1 MYNSLKERSDNTYV
15 LLKELIEIT
24 DKYRRRLDS
33 DRHDV
38 INEFL
43 DSKHDNNNSKKLKT
57 KICTASIW
65 HIFLIFN

>member
-1 MYNSLKERSDNTYV
+1 MYNGLKEHSDDMQI

-38 INEFL
+38 ISEFL
-43 DSKHDNNNSKKLKT
+43 DSKNE
-57 KICTASIW
+57 II
-65 HIFLIFN
+65 IFYFSYRFFFFCQTY

>member
-1 MYNSLKERSDNTYV
+1 MYNGLKERSDDMQI

-38 INEFL
+38 ISEFL
-43 DSKHDNNNSKKLKT
+43 DSKNENNTFFYYHLSFFIIK
-57 KICTASIW
+57 
-65 HIFLIFN
+65 